1 MIHHDS
7 GSLWANAQE
16 LTLAVEN
23 DEELNKLR
31 YCLA

>member
-1 MIHHDS
+1 MIHDDS

-16 LTLAVEN
+16 LTLAVESN
-23 DEELNKLR
+23 EELNKVR